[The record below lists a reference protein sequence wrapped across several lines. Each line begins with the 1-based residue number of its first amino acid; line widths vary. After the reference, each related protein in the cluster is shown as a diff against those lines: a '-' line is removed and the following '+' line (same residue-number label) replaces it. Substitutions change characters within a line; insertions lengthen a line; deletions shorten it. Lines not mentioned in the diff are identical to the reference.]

1 MGRFNHTHSRSYRRS
16 FGDFTDVYAKL
27 IIYIV
32 MILIAIAICVVPAI
46 MKVSNPQTYV
56 VTVQSKERVQLN
68 KSNSKYLVYTLDDK
82 KESHV
87 FEVTDS
93 LFKLRFDSA
102 DVYNKI
108 QPGETYEFTTGG
120 YRIPFFS
127 MYPNIYEF
135 KEIAKEEEQN
145 DKG

>member
-16 FGDFTDVYAKL
+16 FRDFTDVYAKL

-32 MILIAIAICVVPAI
+32 MILIAITICVAPAI

-135 KEIAKEEEQN
+135 RQVVKEDEQS
-145 DKG
+145 DRG